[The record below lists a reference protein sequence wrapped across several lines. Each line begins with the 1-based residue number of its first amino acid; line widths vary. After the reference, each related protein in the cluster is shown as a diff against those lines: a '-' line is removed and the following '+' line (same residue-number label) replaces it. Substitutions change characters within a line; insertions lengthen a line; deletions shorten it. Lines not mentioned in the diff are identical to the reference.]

1 MEDKDNNGESCKK
14 IISVGHIALDYI
26 FNVKKFPEPNTSIQ
40 IPSVKK
46 YYGGAACNVAV
57 AVSKLGLQSGIV
69 SCVGHDFVTSGY
81 NSYLKNLNIDVST
94 VYHSDEEETPKAWI
108 FTDPENNQ
116 MTFFLWGAAKHYNE
130 LKPPTFDGNIV
141 HLATGDPKFNIK
153 CAKSAKEHNIMVS
166 FDPGQDLP
174 LYSKDDIYSIID
186 NLDFMFMNI
195 HEYKRTLKLLEIDPE
210 DLKEKVPILVITY
223 GKDGSIL
230 YQNNSEIK
238 IPAIPANVEDP
249 TGAGDSYR
257 AGFLSA
263 YLKGYNLKDCG
274 IVASTVASFVVEKK
288 GCQTNLPSWEDVL
301 KRIKDNGYSIGSD
314 IIIS

>member
-1 MEDKDNNGESCKK
+1 MEDRDVGKSNK

-26 FNVKKFPEPNTSIQ
+26 FNVEKFPEPNTSIQ

-57 AVSKLGLQSGIV
+57 AVAKLGLQSGIV
-69 SCVGHDFVTSGY
+69 SCVGHDFVNSGY
-81 NSYLKNLNIDVST
+81 SSYLKNLNIDVSS

-108 FTDPENNQ
+108 FTDPDHNQ

-130 LKPPTFDGNIV
+130 LKPPTFDGSIV

-153 CAKSAKEHNIMVS
+153 CAKCAKEHNIMVS

-174 LYSKDDIYSIID
+174 LYSKDDMYSILD
-186 NLDFMFMNI
+186 NLDFMFMNV
-195 HEYKRTLKLLEIDPE
+195 HEYKRILKLLEINPK
-210 DLKEKVPILVITY
+210 DLKEKVPILIVTY

-238 IPAIPANVEDP
+238 IPTIPANVEDP

-274 IVASTVASFVVEKK
+274 IVASAVASFVVEKK

-301 KRIKDNGYSIGSD
+301 KRIKDNGYSIGGD
-314 IIIS
+314 MIIP